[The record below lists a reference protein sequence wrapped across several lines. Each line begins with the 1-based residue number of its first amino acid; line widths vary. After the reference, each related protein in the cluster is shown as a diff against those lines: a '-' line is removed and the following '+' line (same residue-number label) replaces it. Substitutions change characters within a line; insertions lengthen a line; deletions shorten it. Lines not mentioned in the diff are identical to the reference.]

1 MKNGDISCNLA
12 PVIAFNLSTL
22 VKIEESKNPL
32 KKILHRKKVDLN
44 ILATINKLWDR
55 YNYRIFIVSLDETE
69 EALEKLLGNFPL
81 YYTKFERV
89 TLEELT
95 WKCKN
100 EFTYYY
106 DTDYNRISVLNSRCA
121 KHITEIHI

>member
-1 MKNGDISCNLA
+1 MKHGDISSNLS

-22 VKIEESKNPL
+22 VKVEETKNPL
-32 KKILHRKKVDLN
+32 KKLLHKKKVDLH

-55 YNYRIFIVSLDETE
+55 YNYRIFIISLDETE
-69 EALEKLLGNFPL
+69 EALEKLLGNYPL
-81 YYTKFERV
+81 YYSRFERV

-121 KHITEIHI
+121 KHISEIHI